1 MKFVHSRKKVE
12 RAMKHINDL
21 NQLLIDFSASEFYS
35 VRVQE
40 HEGSNCVL
48 VIFVKQFSTTEAA
61 LIVGDTLHNLR
72 SALDLMYYR
81 VFHDVTGKAD
91 RFTQFPI
98 RKERKKLISAINGGL
113 EEKGLA
119 DDRNAVPTIV
129 SSNEPGKG
137 HRTLKQHL
145 EFRVG
150 RDGESTTEMHRSF
163 GPQKNAGLR
172 MTSELQQRGR
182 SGSLRL
188 TLQRAFES
196 LIESGFRFVV
206 FRL

>member
-1 MKFVHSRKKVE
+1 M
-12 RAMKHINDL
+12 
-21 NQLLIDFSASEFYS
+21 
-35 VRVQE
+35 
-40 HEGSNCVL
+40 
-48 VIFVKQFSTTEAA
+48 
-61 LIVGDTLHNLR
+61 
-72 SALDLMYYR
+72 
-81 VFHDVTGKAD
+81 TG
-91 RFTQFPI
+91 TP
-98 RKERKKLISAINGGL
+98 
-113 EEKGLA
+113 
-119 DDRNAVPTIV
+119 VPTIV

>member
-1 MKFVHSRKKVE
+1 
-12 RAMKHINDL
+12 MKHNNDL

-98 RKERKKLISAINGGL
+98 RKERKKLISAINGGR

-119 DDRNAVPTIV
+119 DDRNAC
-129 SSNEPGKG
+129 SNNCE
-137 HRTLKQHL
+137 
-145 EFRVG
+145 
-150 RDGESTTEMHRSF
+150 
-163 GPQKNAGLR
+163 
-172 MTSELQQRGR
+172 QQ
-182 SGSLRL
+182 
-188 TLQRAFES
+188 
-196 LIESGFRFVV
+196 
-206 FRL
+206 